1 MLMTKSANFQAE
13 QFELWF
19 QPIHHVVSGDI
30 LHHEALIRHRSSEGH
45 LDLPQQFL
53 PLISCAGMAQ
63 WLDRLVIHKAVS
75 LLAQEPNLHISIN
88 LSKEALCDNT
98 LAEYIQTSAIQYR
111 VKPQQLSFE
120 LAESIVSENFQ
131 ATVEFIKQLKPL
143 GHLFILD
150 SFANQSLTFPKWEKL
165 AVDLVKI
172 DGNLIQKIKTDCSS
186 RFLIETIVKWG
197 HALGQLTVAKSV
209 NNITTSK
216 LVKDI
221 GVDYIQGFYIK
232 SPTLYPNWTNKVN
245 ILNVFIDNL
254 SRTELLEQLTSGVVF
269 TPNVDHII
277 KLQGDL
283 EFIQA
288 YSIADYKICDSQIV
302 TYASKFLGKSVK
314 EKISGSDFFSSFCQY
329 HKNKK
334 DIKIFLLGAP
344 EGVASKAEANIN
356 SKIGRRIV
364 VGSHSPSFGFERD
377 EKECLDIVKM
387 VNSSGATV
395 LAIGVGAPKQEK
407 WIYKHKSKLPSIK
420 IFLAI
425 GATIEFEA
433 DAIKRAPPWM
443 STVGFEWL
451 HRLSVEPHR
460 LWKRYLIDDI
470 PFLFMIL
477 KQKISNSRKDGF
489 ILRKEFIKN
498 SFIENSLPIHGIAVD
513 LIGLA
518 PKTGPSSI
526 SVKGYDKQGKVM
538 KSNPQLELN
547 PTEDS

>member
-63 WLDRLVIHKAVS
+63 WLDRLVIYKAVS
-75 LLAQEPNLHISIN
+75 LLAQESNLHISIN
-88 LSKEALCDNT
+88 LSKEALDDST
-98 LAEYIQTSAIQYR
+98 LAEYIQTLATQYR
-111 VKPQQLSFE
+111 VKPQRLSFE
-120 LAESIVSENFQ
+120 LLESTVSENFQ
-131 ATVEFIKQLKPL
+131 ATVEFIKKLKPS
-143 GHLFILD
+143 GYLFILD
-150 SFANQSLTFPKWEKL
+150 SFANQSLTFLEWEQL

-172 DGNLIQKIKTDCSS
+172 DGSLIQKIKADCSS
-186 RFLIETIVKWG
+186 RFLVETIVKWG
-197 HALGQLTVAKSV
+197 HALGQLIVAKCV
-209 NNITTSK
+209 NDIATSK
-216 LVKDI
+216 LVKDVGI
-221 GVDYIQGFYIK
+221 DYIQGFYIK
-232 SPTLYPNWTNKVN
+232 SPTLYPSWTNKVN

-254 SRTELLEQLTSGVVF
+254 SRIELLEQLTSGVVF

-288 YSIADYKICDSQIV
+288 YGIADYKICDSQIV
-302 TYASKFLGKSVK
+302 TYASKFLGNSVK
-314 EKISGSDFFSSFCQY
+314 EKISGSDFFSSFCEY
-329 HKNKK
+329 HKNKEDVK
-334 DIKIFLLGAP
+334 VFLLGAP
-344 EGVASKAEANIN
+344 EGVASKAEANVN
-356 SKIGRRIV
+356 RKIGRKIV

-377 EKECLDIVKM
+377 EEECLDIVKM
-387 VNSSGATV
+387 VISSGATV

-433 DAIKRAPPWM
+433 DTLKRAPPWI

-451 HRLSVEPHR
+451 YRLSVEPRR
-460 LWKRYLIDDI
+460 LWKRYLIDGL
-470 PFLFMIL
+470 PFFLLVLI
-477 KQKISNSRKDGF
+477 QKTNGYGATRTFSK
-489 ILRKEFIKN
+489 
-498 SFIENSLPIHGIAVD
+498 SL
-513 LIGLA
+513 
-518 PKTGPSSI
+518 
-526 SVKGYDKQGKVM
+526 M
-538 KSNPQLELN
+538 KSKLSKLLL
-547 PTEDS
+547 